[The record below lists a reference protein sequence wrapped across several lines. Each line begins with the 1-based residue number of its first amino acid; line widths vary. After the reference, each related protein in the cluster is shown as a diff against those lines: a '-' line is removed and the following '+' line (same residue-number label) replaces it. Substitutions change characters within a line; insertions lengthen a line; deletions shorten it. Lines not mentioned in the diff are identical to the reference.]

1 VRADQLAGRPN
12 KEILVIQEM
21 VRRDVSRE
29 KAMEL
34 MR

>member
-1 VRADQLAGRPN
+1 VRAYQLAGRPN
-12 KEILVIQEM
+12 EEILVIQEM

-34 MR
+34 MG